1 MQWDN
6 LSIIYKSINSIEFKR
21 IYKGFKMDVYI
32 WKLYPVPSSTVWNNY
47 FLVTLKFLIHKK
59 IITLKRPLIYMT
71 PFFWNTEPSIFRAII
86 TKNTVYY
93 KTVIWFDDWLTEQL
107 GLGQAFFSDLLF
119 LTLGRYFNL
128 SERFFQLVFSLF
140 ARLDHMLYLG
150 LIYKDMLHKS
160 TLSGCRWKYK
170 KWKTGILM
178 CFPLS

>member
-71 PFFWNTEPSIFRAII
+71 PVFWNTKPSIFRAII

-93 KTVIWFDDWLTEQL
+93 KTVIWFDDWLTEEL
-107 GLGQAFFSDLLF
+107 GLGQTCFFW
-119 LTLGRYFNL
+119 LTIFDFG
-128 SERFFQLVFSLF
+128 EVFWSF
-140 ARLDHMLYLG
+140 RKIFPVG
-150 LIYKDMLHKS
+150 L
-160 TLSGCRWKYK
+160 
-170 KWKTGILM
+170 
-178 CFPLS
+178 

>member
-71 PFFWNTEPSIFRAII
+71 PVFWNTKPSIFRAII

-107 GLGQAFFSDLLF
+107 GLGQALFF
-119 LTLGRYFNL
+119 LTYYFWL
-128 SERFFQLVFSLF
+128 WGGILIFQKDFSSWSLVFLQ
-140 ARLDHMLYLG
+140 D
-150 LIYKDMLHKS
+150 
-160 TLSGCRWKYK
+160 
-170 KWKTGILM
+170 
-178 CFPLS
+178 

>member
-6 LSIIYKSINSIEFKR
+6 LSIIYKSINSVEFKR

-71 PFFWNTEPSIFRAII
+71 PVFWNTKPSIFRAII

-93 KTVIWFDDWLTEQL
+93 KTVVWFDDWLTEEL
-107 GLGQAFFSDLLF
+107 GLGQTCFFWPTIFDF
-119 LTLGRYFNL
+119 G
-128 SERFFQLVFSLF
+128 EVFWSF
-140 ARLDHMLYLG
+140 RKIFPVG
-150 LIYKDMLHKS
+150 L
-160 TLSGCRWKYK
+160 
-170 KWKTGILM
+170 
-178 CFPLS
+178 

>member
-6 LSIIYKSINSIEFKR
+6 LSVIYKFISSIEFKR

-71 PFFWNTEPSIFRAII
+71 PVFWNTKPSIFRAII

-93 KTVIWFDDWLTEQL
+93 KTVIWFDDWLTEEL
-107 GLGQAFFSDLLF
+107 GLGQTCFFW
-119 LTLGRYFNL
+119 LTIFDFG
-128 SERFFQLVFSLF
+128 EVFWSF
-140 ARLDHMLYLG
+140 RKIFPVG
-150 LIYKDMLHKS
+150 L
-160 TLSGCRWKYK
+160 
-170 KWKTGILM
+170 
-178 CFPLS
+178 

>member
-59 IITLKRPLIYMT
+59 IITLKRPLICMA
-71 PFFWNTEPSIFRAII
+71 PVFWNTKPSIFRAII

-93 KTVIWFDDWLTEQL
+93 KTVVWFDDWLIEEL
-107 GLGQAFFSDLLF
+107 GLGQTCFFWPTIFDF
-119 LTLGRYFNL
+119 G
-128 SERFFQLVFSLF
+128 EVFWSF
-140 ARLDHMLYLG
+140 RKIFPVG
-150 LIYKDMLHKS
+150 L
-160 TLSGCRWKYK
+160 
-170 KWKTGILM
+170 
-178 CFPLS
+178 

>member
-59 IITLKRPLIYMT
+59 IITLKRPLIYMA
-71 PFFWNTEPSIFRAII
+71 PVFWNTKPSIFRAII

-93 KTVIWFDDWLTEQL
+93 KTVIWFDDWLTEEL
-107 GLGQAFFSDLLF
+107 GLGQTCFFW
-119 LTLGRYFNL
+119 LTIFDFG
-128 SERFFQLVFSLF
+128 EVFWSF
-140 ARLDHMLYLG
+140 RKIFPVG
-150 LIYKDMLHKS
+150 L
-160 TLSGCRWKYK
+160 
-170 KWKTGILM
+170 
-178 CFPLS
+178 

>member
-71 PFFWNTEPSIFRAII
+71 PVFWNTKPSIFRAII

-93 KTVIWFDDWLTEQL
+93 KTVVWFDDWLTEEL
-107 GLGQAFFSDLLF
+107 GLGQTCFFWPTIFDF
-119 LTLGRYFNL
+119 G
-128 SERFFQLVFSLF
+128 EVFWSF
-140 ARLDHMLYLG
+140 RKIFPVG
-150 LIYKDMLHKS
+150 L
-160 TLSGCRWKYK
+160 
-170 KWKTGILM
+170 
-178 CFPLS
+178 